1 MLDSIEMQK
10 TVCCFVINRLQII
23 IIIIISGFIGKISF
37 LCTTSMKSDNNKEP
51 GKPKIST
58 SSNLKN

>member
-10 TVCCFVINRLQII
+10 TVCCFEINRLQI